1 MEQRLR
7 SWREKMGFSSQVEL
21 SYDSQS
27 ASLVPVHTVVELNE
41 LLCHG
46 HWKCEHHV
54 ARMLAISEVA

>member
-1 MEQRLR
+1 
-7 SWREKMGFSSQVEL
+7 MGFSSQVEL

-41 LLCHG
+41 LFCHG